1 MHKTLYIKGFNRL
14 FGRAKKSAARTLKLK
29 HRVCMHKTLF
39 KGFNRLFGRAKKSAA
54 RTLKE
59 RFDEIRGRAPGQLH
73 SLFSEAV
80 EAEKS
85 PVPTAAASGS
95 FRPM

>member
-1 MHKTLYIKGFNRL
+1 MKNRY
-14 FGRAKKSAARTLKLK
+14 
-29 HRVCMHKTLF
+29 F

-59 RFDEIRGRAPGQLH
+59 RLDEIRGRAPGQLH
-73 SLFSEAV
+73 SLFAEAV
-80 EAEKS
+80 EPEKI
-85 PVPTAAASGS
+85 AGASGS

>member
-1 MHKTLYIKGFNRL
+1 MKNRY
-14 FGRAKKSAARTLKLK
+14 
-29 HRVCMHKTLF
+29 F
-39 KGFNRLFGRAKKSAA
+39 KGFNCLFGRAKKSAA

-80 EAEKS
+80 EAEKL
-85 PVPTAAASGS
+85 AGANGCASGS